1 MTAEEL
7 YEAIQPGHAKDRAIR
22 EGDLLSASDP
32 LVRADRERRWFVPH
46 DWPTERKRAHRAA
59 VFSETL
65 YRANPSAAKVGGTV
79 RIR

>member
-7 YEAIQPGHAKDRAIR
+7 VEAIQSGHSKGRTIR
-22 EGDLLSASDP
+22 EGDVLAASDP
-32 LVRADRERRWFVPH
+32 LVRADRERKWFVPAA
-46 DWPTERKRAHRAA
+46 WPTERKRAHRAA

-65 YRANPSAAKVGGTV
+65 YRANPSAAIVGGTV